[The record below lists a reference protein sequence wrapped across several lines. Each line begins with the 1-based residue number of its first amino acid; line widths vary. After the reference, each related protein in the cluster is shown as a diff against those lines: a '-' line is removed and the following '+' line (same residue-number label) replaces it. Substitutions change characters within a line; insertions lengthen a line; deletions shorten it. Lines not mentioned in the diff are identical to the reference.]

1 MRYEVIKDFQ
11 YTNEKMQI
19 MILPK
24 GQMIEKYDTDTYIFK
39 IKGKTYQIPSLIIEN
54 NPTFFKGVNWREDL
68 LKEMKKNKR
77 STTAAIH
84 KQVVE
89 YIDSEVL
96 FEKELVDYETMTEL
110 LELVK
115 EKYNLTGDKYYLDLF
130 DKVGWTFDENK
141 IWKKF

>member
-24 GQMIEKYDTDTYIFK
+24 NQTIEKYDTDTYIFK
-39 IKGKTYQIPSLIIEN
+39 IKGKTYQIPAIIIEN
-54 NPTFFKGVNWREDL
+54 NPSFFKGVNWREDL

-84 KQVVE
+84 KQIVE
-89 YIDSEVL
+89 YIDTEVL
-96 FEKELVDYETMTEL
+96 FEKEIVDYDTMTEL
-110 LELVK
+110 LEIVK

>member
-1 MRYEVIKDFQ
+1 MRFEVIKDFQ

-19 MILPK
+19 MVLPK
-24 GQMIEKYDTDTYIFK
+24 GQSIEKYDQDTYIFK
-39 IKGKTYQIPSLIIEN
+39 IRGKTYQIPALIIEN
-54 NPTFFKGVNWREDL
+54 NPQFFKGVNWREDL

-89 YIDSEVL
+89 YIYNEVL
-96 FEKELVDYETMTEL
+96 FEKELVDFETMIEI
-110 LELVK
+110 LEIVK
-115 EKYNLTGDKYYLDLF
+115 EKYNLTGNKYYLDLF

>member
-1 MRYEVIKDFQ
+1 MRFEVIKDFQ

-19 MILPK
+19 MVLPK
-24 GQMIEKYDTDTYIFK
+24 NQTIEKYDQDTYIFK
-39 IKGKTYQIPSLIIEN
+39 IRSKTYQIPAAIIEN
-54 NPTFFKGVNWREDL
+54 NPSFFKGVNWREDL

-84 KQVVE
+84 KQIVE
-89 YIDSEVL
+89 YIDNEVL
-96 FEKELVDYETMTEL
+96 FEKEIVDYETMNDL
-110 LELVK
+110 LEIIK

-130 DKVGWTFDENK
+130 DRVGWTFDENK

>member
-1 MRYEVIKDFQ
+1 MRFEVIKDFQ

-19 MILPK
+19 MVLPK
-24 GQMIEKYDTDTYIFK
+24 GQSIEKYDQDTYIFK
-39 IKGKTYQIPSLIIEN
+39 IRGKTYQIPALIIEN
-54 NPTFFKGVNWREDL
+54 NPQFFKGVNWREDL

-89 YIDSEVL
+89 YIDNEVL
-96 FEKELVDYETMTEL
+96 FEKELVDFETMIEI
-110 LELVK
+110 LEIVK
-115 EKYNLTGDKYYLDLF
+115 EKYNLTGNKYYLDLF